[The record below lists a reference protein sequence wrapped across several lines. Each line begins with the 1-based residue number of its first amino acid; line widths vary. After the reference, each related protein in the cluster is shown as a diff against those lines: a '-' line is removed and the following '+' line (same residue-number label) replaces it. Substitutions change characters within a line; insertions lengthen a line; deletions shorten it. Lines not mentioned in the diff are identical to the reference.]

1 MLSTT
6 SQLINE
12 CIHAQLEP
20 LKLNVLAT
28 LLKTMQ
34 VVAKHF
40 DSTLLREL
48 FQLFTLR
55 TNELRKRMRL
65 TRL

>member
-1 MLSTT
+1 MLGMT
-6 SQLINE
+6 SQLMDE
-12 CIHAQLEP
+12 CMNAQLEP

-55 TNELRKRMRL
+55 SNELRKH
-65 TRL
+65 TQP